1 MKPSKGD
8 GFMGVGTQIIAT
20 GVIGSIG
27 ALTLDSILSKGY
39 SLKKEN
45 TMRIKRILQP
55 NMKSDVPLSYAAL
68 NNCEGKEFL
77 IEAIDKLEEA
87 FAGRNLVYFHNN
99 IKKLKFKTKLSKVDK
114 FFDKSM
120 IGSYNPVKNTI
131 QIDPSNTSRA
141 LSHELLHLASTTKD
155 FSKVF
160 TGFAQRRNIACFG
173 YGLNEGYTEL
183 LNNRYFLDKKSTIY
197 YAEQLYAQGIEKLV
211 GRQQMEYY
219 YFIGE
224 LSYLYQ
230 DLKKYYSDEEIQKL
244 IVSLDIINDYSYNDK
259 RTKRQDRLL
268 KKSFKISY
276 LLIYKG
282 LLKKLEESEYVL
294 HEVNDFYFLINEIK
308 EITELYD
315 VDINED
321 IPPEWPK
328 VYRKILEIKCK

>member
-55 NMKSDVPLSYAAL
+55 NMKPDVPLSYDAL

-99 IKKLKFKTKLSKVDK
+99 IKNLKFKTKLSKVDK

>member
-27 ALTLDSILSKGY
+27 VLTLDSILSKGY

-45 TMRIKRILQP
+45 TMKIKRILQP
-55 NMKSDVPLSYAAL
+55 NMKPDVPLSYDAL

-77 IEAIDKLEEA
+77 IEVIDILEKA

-99 IKKLKFKTKLSKVDK
+99 IKNLKFKTKLSKVDK

-120 IGSYNPVKNTI
+120 IGAYNPVKNII

-141 LSHELLHLASTTKD
+141 LSHELLHMASTTKD
-155 FSKVF
+155 FGRVY
-160 TGFAQRRNIACFG
+160 TGFAQRRNIAYFG

-219 YFIGE
+219 Y
-224 LSYLYQ
+224 
-230 DLKKYYSDEEIQKL
+230 
-244 IVSLDIINDYSYNDK
+244 
-259 RTKRQDRLL
+259 
-268 KKSFKISY
+268 
-276 LLIYKG
+276 
-282 LLKKLEESEYVL
+282 
-294 HEVNDFYFLINEIK
+294 H
-308 EITELYD
+308 
-315 VDINED
+315 
-321 IPPEWPK
+321 
-328 VYRKILEIKCK
+328 

>member
-55 NMKSDVPLSYAAL
+55 NMKFDVPLSYDAL

-77 IEAIDKLEEA
+77 IEAIDKLEKA

-99 IKKLKFKTKLSKVDK
+99 IKNLKFKTKLSKIDK

-120 IGSYNPVKNTI
+120 IGSYNPVKNII

-155 FSKVF
+155 FSRVY
-160 TGFAQRRNIACFG
+160 TGFAQRRNIAYFG

-282 LLKKLEESEYVL
+282 LLKKLEEAEYVL

-321 IPPEWPK
+321 IPPEWPN

>member
-1 MKPSKGD
+1 
-8 GFMGVGTQIIAT
+8 MGVGTQIIAT

-99 IKKLKFKTKLSKVDK
+99 IKNLKFKTKLSKVDK

-155 FSKVF
+155 FSRVY
-160 TGFAQRRNIACFG
+160 TGFAQRRNIAYFG

>member
-99 IKKLKFKTKLSKVDK
+99 IKNLKFKTKLSKVDK